1 LSFWVDRTIER
12 HIDDEERLGR
22 SPMGGHT
29 HAMIYYMKAQILE
42 AGLVT
47 RPGHMGYGYR
57 FDYIVEILHE
67 ALRHEP
73 GNSLVDAKSKQWE
86 VEVGY
91 SNTWRAL
98 VDDFDGMYKRGWF

>member
-1 LSFWVDRTIER
+1 
-12 HIDDEERLGR
+12 
-22 SPMGGHT
+22 MGGHT